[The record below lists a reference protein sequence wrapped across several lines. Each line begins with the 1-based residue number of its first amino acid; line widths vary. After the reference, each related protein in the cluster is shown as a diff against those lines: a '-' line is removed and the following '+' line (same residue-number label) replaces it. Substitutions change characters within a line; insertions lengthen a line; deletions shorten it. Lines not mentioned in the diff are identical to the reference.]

1 MSRWRV
7 GQAGGVVRSRE
18 FVALSKGTSLALI
31 DRAMTKT
38 LRPAARAR
46 VPGFLVMLAVA
57 SCGKGMGS
65 GGTGGSAAGTSGG
78 GTVGGSPEGGMS
90 GSAAG
95 ASAGGMSGSA
105 GSTSGTGA
113 GGLGGTT
120 GTADWFGGSGTGL
133 FTGTA
138 GTGVSCVQPPPRNC
152 GTSLCGNGTRD
163 TCEYST
169 GPGTCPAA
177 SFTEE
182 CDGTDFG
189 AVNCIAWGFGSGTLT
204 CSYECRVDFS
214 TCRACGMAPSIAS
227 CGQAPFTSDPSRM
240 GIGANDTQVAVAW
253 IQQQPFGSTP
263 ALYVSR
269 LSPMLELI
277 GTTHFD
283 DTKLGGSLENVVIA
297 PLASGWV
304 AAGWANSEVFIRGID
319 ANGGDLG
326 RLTVDTVGVDDLLA
340 MPVLASRPN
349 GGPLLVWQS
358 KTALKAAVVAADGR
372 SISTP
377 RTLPSGGVVTG
388 FDPAVYAG
396 GAFYIAELV
405 GPPFATTPQ
414 PMRIQRVE
422 ADGTP
427 GTAVDALPGVTAWT
441 ASLVEGADDLRVLYR
456 GAVPGGT
463 SSSNQSVQLQRIDAS
478 GQAVLPAPVVIDQAE
493 GGWATGTAFGGDTV
507 VVSAKIEHLLSVTRI
522 GSDGTIVTPT
532 RTVAATQFSSFF
544 SQGFARRG
552 ADVVIAWAEIQK
564 IMLARVT
571 P

>member
-1 MSRWRV
+1 
-7 GQAGGVVRSRE
+7 
-18 FVALSKGTSLALI
+18 
-31 DRAMTKT
+31 
-38 LRPAARAR
+38 
-46 VPGFLVMLAVA
+46 
-57 SCGKGMGS
+57 
-65 GGTGGSAAGTSGG
+65 
-78 GTVGGSPEGGMS
+78 
-90 GSAAG
+90 
-95 ASAGGMSGSA
+95 MSGSA

-120 GTADWFGGSGTGL
+120 GAAGWLGSGTGL
-133 FTGTA
+133 FTGSA
-138 GTGVSCVQPPPRNC
+138 GTGVSCSEPPPRNC
-152 GTSLCGNGTRD
+152 GTALCGNGTRD
-163 TCEYST
+163 TCQYST
-169 GPGTCPAA
+169 GPGTCPMA

-189 AVNCIAWGFGSGTLT
+189 AVNCVAWGFGSGTLT
-204 CSYECRVDFS
+204 CSSECRVDFT
-214 TCRACGMAPSIAS
+214 TCRTCGAGPGIAS
-227 CGQAPFTSDPSRM
+227 CGVAPFTSDPSRM

-253 IQQQPFGSTP
+253 IQQLPFGSTP
-263 ALYVSR
+263 ALYLSR
-269 LSPMLELI
+269 LSPTLELI
-277 GTTHFD
+277 GTTHID
-283 DTKLGGSLENVVIA
+283 DAKLGGSLENVVIA

-304 AAGWANSEVFIRGID
+304 AAGWANSEVFVRGID

-326 RLTVDTVGVDDLLA
+326 RLTVDTIDANDLLA
-340 MPVLASRPN
+340 MPMLASRPS

-358 KTALKAAVVAADGR
+358 KTALKVAVVSPDGR

-377 RTLPSGGVVTG
+377 RSLPSGGVVTG

-405 GPPFATTPQ
+405 GQPFATTPQ
-414 PMRIQRVE
+414 PIRIQRVE

-441 ASLVEGADDLRVLYR
+441 ASLVEGADDLRILYR
-456 GAVPGGT
+456 GAVPGAA
-463 SSSNQSVQLQRIDAS
+463 SSSNQSVQFQRLNAS
-478 GQAVLPAPVVIDQAE
+478 GQPLLSAPVVIGEAE
-493 GGWATGTAFGGDTV
+493 GGWATGTAFGGDTA
-507 VVSAKIEHLLSVTRI
+507 VVSAKIEHLLSITRI

-552 ADVVIAWAEIQK
+552 PDVVIAWAEIQK